1 MGLNPSIPLSINNA
15 PAPQGPLQ
23 QAQGAASVQELINAV
38 QLQKQQQQSNAIGQQ
53 QQQIQLQ
60 QQQQQLK
67 DQQIF
72 NKAFEEAH
80 GDWNTAIQNATSS
93 GASGTFI
100 TQAQLARADQVAKL
114 ATANKD
120 LLTNEQTKSDALGR
134 DAVALKQVPV
144 GPERDTQ
151 YQQMVNAHLH
161 SGAFQPSDFSSATP
175 SDSDLDTAI
184 AHSKAASDMM
194 EEAAA
199 LQAKQAAL
207 PGAKAEA
214 AQKELSTASQ
224 WMSGVQSQIQWDARR
239 NGLKNQVSPDVFSQI
254 PETYSPAAAE
264 AVRQMG
270 ITPQQAAGAP
280 VANQELKSFMQN
292 PPPGYKATPTEFL
305 RYEKSLT
312 PLLLAGLG
320 ANTGIGKTPA
330 AVAQQFG
337 MSPEAFDQ
345 AAEKYYQTGTMPQ
358 MGRGAQGMALQ
369 RAVMNRTG
377 ELHPGASLAAGSAE
391 YASNKASLSKL
402 QTNFD
407 QVNAFE
413 NTALKNLDQV
423 AQTGA
428 KVPDLGVRFANVPVR
443 LITGSMLGTP
453 EMAAFRTALLTAQ
466 AESAK
471 VLNSA
476 NANGVLSDSARHEAQ
491 DVLDGNMSFPA
502 MMASIN
508 QLKTDFANRHQ
519 SYGDQINDIQQR
531 MGGKGGEQ
539 GGGQGGVAQ
548 YTPPAGSKTA
558 VGPNGHKINVD
569 NGKWVDSLTG
579 KPI

>member
-214 AQKELSTASQ
+214 IQKELSTASQ
-224 WMSGVQSQIQWDARR
+224 WMGGVQSQIQWDARR

-270 ITPQQAAGAP
+270 ITPQQAATAP
-280 VANQELKSFMQN
+280 VEPQELKSWLAQHPGKTPADFMA
-292 PPPGYKATPTEFL
+292 YKATLVPQFNFNIAAQT
-305 RYEKSLT
+305 
-312 PLLLAGLG
+312 G
-320 ANTGIGKTPA
+320 AGKTPA

-531 MGGKGGEQ
+531 MGGKGGGQ
-539 GGGQGGVAQ
+539 GGRQSGVAQ

>member
-23 QAQGAASVQELINAV
+23 QAGTAQNVQQLINAV
-38 QLQKQQQQSNAIGQQ
+38 QLQKQQEQSNAISQQ

-60 QQQQQLK
+60 QQQQYLK

-80 GDWNTAIQNATSS
+80 GDWGTAIQNATTA

-114 ATANKD
+114 ATASKD
-120 LLTNEQTKSDALGR
+120 LLANEQTKSDALAR
-134 DAVALKQVPV
+134 DAVALKQIPP
-144 GPERDTQ
+144 GPERDSQ
-151 YQQMVNAHLH
+151 YQQMVNTHIL
-161 SGAFQPSDFSSATP
+161 SGAFKPQDFSPTTP

-184 AHSKAASDMM
+184 AHSKAASDMIS
-194 EEAAA
+194 AA
-199 LQAKQAAL
+199 LKNQSAQAAL

-214 AQKELSTASQ
+214 AQKELVTASQ
-224 WMSGVQSQIQWDARR
+224 YMNGVPNQLQWTARR
-239 NGLKNQVSPDVFSQI
+239 QALAKTVSPDTLALV
-254 PETYSPAAAE
+254 PEEYSPQNAE
-264 AVRQMG
+264 SVRQLG
-270 ITPQQAAGAP
+270 ITPQQEATAP
-280 VANQELKSFMQN
+280 VANVEMKSWLAQHPGKTPADFMA
-292 PPPGYKATPTEFL
+292 YKATLVPQFNFNIAAQT
-305 RYEKSLT
+305 
-312 PLLLAGLG
+312 G
-320 ANTGIGKTPA
+320 AGKTPA

-369 RAVMNRTG
+369 RAIMNRTG

-491 DVLDGNMSFPA
+491 DVLDGNLPFPA

-531 MGGKGGEQ
+531 MGGKGG
-539 GGGQGGVAQ
+539 GQSGVAQ

-558 VGPNGHKINVD
+558 TGPNGHKINVD
-569 NGKWVDSLTG
+569 NGKWVDSITG

>member
-184 AHSKAASDMM
+184 AHSKASSDMM

-224 WMSGVQSQIQWDARR
+224 WMGGVQSQIQWDARR

-270 ITPQQAAGAP
+270 ITPQQAATAP
-280 VANQELKSFMQN
+280 VEPQELKSWLAQHPGKTPADFMA
-292 PPPGYKATPTEFL
+292 YKATLVPQFNFNIAAQT
-305 RYEKSLT
+305 
-312 PLLLAGLG
+312 G
-320 ANTGIGKTPA
+320 AGKTPA